1 MRAIV
6 VMLGCV
12 LLSAASPARAN
23 PPPPQQPGPC
33 GCAGSALAVPIL
45 AGFTLAGLYAGSLV
59 GFGLYDVVKGARG
72 ERVSDGFAGVE
83 VAMAGPP
90 FIGFAIAAALEPKS
104 WPIWAPGLALT
115 GALIGHGIYTFES
128 KPSALV
134 NRVALA
140 PTVLQG
146 RSGAA
151 PGLLLA
157 GRF

>member
-1 MRAIV
+1 MRAIA

-12 LLSAASPARAN
+12 LLSAASPARATQ
-23 PPPPQQPGPC
+23 PPPGSGPC
-33 GCAGSALAVPIL
+33 GCGGSALAVPII

-83 VAMAGPP
+83 VAMAAPP
-90 FIGFAIAAALEPKS
+90 FLGFAIAAALEPKS
-104 WPIWAPGLALT
+104 WPIWAPGLAVT

-151 PGLLLA
+151 PGILVA